1 MTYNN
6 IEMELFKHGF
16 EKSPNSR
23 VLAEYRNEDVAIL
36 RVNKAFMD
44 YYGYQEDEVIGKNP
58 RILNSKKMDDEYFQN
73 MWASIL
79 DPKIGFWREEI
90 INKKKNGEFINVIL
104 TISTIFDEKEA
115 PKYFTAYHVDITRQ
129 KNAEK
134 KLREAELKSKK
145 AYKQVDFYKDIFA
158 HDMNNVLQIIL
169 SSAELTSLYLD
180 SPEKLSTIKGLTKSI
195 LDQVSRGKK
204 LIETV
209 QKLSKVENSKQELKK
224 MMIDPVL
231 DESIEFISHNIQNKK
246 VNVQVDLHENH
257 LVVNA
262 NDLLR
267 DVFENLLYNGVIHN
281 DNEDVEISVK
291 ISNIKKKLKSFIKME
306 FSDNGLGIEDE
317 RKEAIFEKSA
327 IINKGG
333 LSMGLGLSLVK
344 KILETYNGTIW
355 IEDKVPGDHTK
366 GSNFILL
373 LPEAK

>member
-1 MTYNN
+1 
-6 IEMELFKHGF
+6 
-16 EKSPNSR
+16 
-23 VLAEYRNEDVAIL
+23 
-36 RVNKAFMD
+36 
-44 YYGYQEDEVIGKNP
+44 
-58 RILNSKKMDDEYFQN
+58 
-73 MWASIL
+73 
-79 DPKIGFWREEI
+79 
-90 INKKKNGEFINVIL
+90 
-104 TISTIFDEKEA
+104 
-115 PKYFTAYHVDITRQ
+115 
-129 KNAEK
+129 
-134 KLREAELKSKK
+134 LREAELKSKK